1 MLELYIASATPVV
14 EAESP
19 IKAGMNAIVLTV
31 GSSLNSAIPLTEEKE
46 NYWLFF
52 YSFFKI
58 VTSKTSS
65 YQLSDTGE
73 CLARKQIDN
82 LAENQN

>member
-46 NYWLFF
+46 NY
-52 YSFFKI
+52 
-58 VTSKTSS
+58 
-65 YQLSDTGE
+65 
-73 CLARKQIDN
+73 
-82 LAENQN
+82 